1 LADDIVVTSGQ
12 LKLYPSLRVS
22 IVDDVAEFPATVQ

>member
-1 LADDIVVTSGQ
+1 MVVTSGQ

-22 IVDDVAEFPATVQ
+22 IVDDVPEYQSTLQ